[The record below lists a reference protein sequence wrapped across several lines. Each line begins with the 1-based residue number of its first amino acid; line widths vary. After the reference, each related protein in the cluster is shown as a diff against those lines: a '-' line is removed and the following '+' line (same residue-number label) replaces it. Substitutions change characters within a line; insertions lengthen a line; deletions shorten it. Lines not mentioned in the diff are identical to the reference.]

1 MILGTINWDNV
12 IMNFFSSRRDLEPM
26 SQMHS
31 FINIR
36 KNITSE
42 EIRER

>member
-12 IMNFFSSRRDLEPM
+12 IMDFSSRRDLEPM

-36 KNITSE
+36 KNITAE